1 MTRLASIA
9 LNGLLAAALAT
20 LALPLMAQAQDL
32 GAEPSGPAMLV
43 GTPEEKAAQTLADQ
57 GKHIEAREAA
67 QKILDVDSKSFIG
80 RYVMCEVF
88 YRLEANLPRALFL
101 VRQVR
106 RDLEAE
112 VSDRPDTQ
120 IGVLWHK
127 RLIKLESYIVSD
139 MDDREGQLAILNYF
153 NDRYQPPREV
163 HKMWPLL
170 KLKRFDEAI
179 EIGERLIFSERE
191 WERRRAYNGLM
202 AVEDERRNRKA
213 SYEWGLKGYANVR
226 GKSCIIATNLAL
238 AARRAFELEN
248 AERYDKEAI
257 KAADGSCPTSPYA
270 QLTMVYLAE
279 GEFQKSLSALEK
291 LRQTPR
297 EPNQRIQNEMTI
309 KGRLAELLYA
319 LGQFEQAVDRTH
331 EIMRHPDRA
340 GTTSASEESIE
351 LSNAVLHAAVL
362 GGRIEQLRERAAVR
376 GFGAALDVWSD
387 MQSLILERWHIKR
400 RGIRLGALE
409 SLLIDI
415 VSPYYTDVMPWY
427 GAAMIDLFG
436 EGVILKMV
444 AAARTRDVD
453 YPERANGFYDAT
465 EGELAWRAG
474 DWGKAAALGTKA
486 LEGLPERVQMLR
498 WRIMTWLADATFR
511 GGDTARAQRLFHDVM
526 RNQPTALRHLG
537 VKLPAKFIH
546 AGGALSTEAVARLQ
560 GSPRFGG
567 APLDFTVRV
576 TQEDDIMQLC
586 MLGVGGQQYGCHIAR
601 EGLVGDLTDEEAE
614 DGLVKAL
621 DAFHDEAFSPKLELT
636 QTDINS
642 LDGRAVRQSASEAI
656 KGLLGKEVKDPK
668 PGETP

>member
-1 MTRLASIA
+1 MTRLAS
-9 LNGLLAAALAT
+9 LLLLVAVT
-20 LALPLMAQAQDL
+20 THALPDAGAQDL
-32 GAEPSGPAMLV
+32 GNAPAGPAMLT
-43 GTPEEKAAQTLADQ
+43 GTADEKAAQTLLDQ

-67 QKILDVDSKSFIG
+67 QKILEADPKSFIG

-101 VRQVR
+101 VRQIR

-112 VSDRPDTQ
+112 VTDRPNSQ

-127 RLIKLESYIVSD
+127 RLIKLESWILSD
-139 MDDREGQLAILNYF
+139 MDDREGQLTILNYF
-153 NDRYQPPREV
+153 NERYKPPREV

-179 EIGERLIFSERE
+179 AIGEKLIYSETE

-213 SYEWGLKGYANVR
+213 SYEWGLKAYANVR
-226 GKSCIIATNLAL
+226 GKSCIINTNLAL

-248 AERYDKEAI
+248 AERYDKEAL
-257 KAADGSCPTSPYA
+257 KAGDGSCPTSPYA

-291 LRQTPR
+291 LRKTPR

-319 LGQFEQAVDRTH
+319 LGQFEQAADRTH
-331 EIMRHPDRA
+331 EIMRAPDRA
-340 GTTSASEESIE
+340 GTTSASEESIQ

-376 GFGAALDVWSD
+376 GFGAAIDVYSD
-387 MQSLILERWHIKR
+387 LQSLLVERWHVKR
-400 RGIRLGALE
+400 TAIRLGALE
-409 SLLIDI
+409 TLLIDI

-444 AAARTRDVD
+444 AAARARDVD
-453 YPERANGFYDAT
+453 YPDRANGFYDAT

-474 DWGKAAALGTKA
+474 DWGKAAQLGTQA
-486 LEGLPERVQMLR
+486 LERLPERVQMLR
-498 WRIMTWLADATFR
+498 WRIMTWLADAAFR

-537 VKLPAKFIH
+537 VKLPARFVH
-546 AGGALSTEAVARLQ
+546 AGGALAAEAVERLQ
-560 GSPRFGG
+560 ASPRFGG
-567 APLDFTVRV
+567 AALDFTVRV
-576 TQEDDIMQLC
+576 TQEDAVMQLC
-586 MLGVGGQQYGCHIAR
+586 MLGVGGQQYGCHVAR
-601 EGLVGDLTDEEAE
+601 EGLLGDDLTEAQAEE
-614 DGLVKAL
+614 GLVKAL

-642 LDGRAVRQSASEAI
+642 LDGRAVRQSASDAI
-656 KGLLGKEVKDPK
+656 EGLLGKENKDPEADLK
-668 PGETP
+668 P

>member
-1 MTRLASIA
+1 MTRLAPIVLAGA
-9 LNGLLAAALAT
+9 LASLLAAI
-20 LALPLMAQAQDL
+20 ALPPTALAQDL
-32 GAEPSGPAMLV
+32 GAQPTGPAMLV
-43 GTPEEKAAQTLADQ
+43 GTPDEKAAQTLVDQ
-57 GKHIEAREAA
+57 GKQIEAREAA
-67 QKILDVDSKSFIG
+67 QKILKIAPKSFIG

-106 RDLEAE
+106 RELEAE
-112 VSDRPDTQ
+112 VSDRPNTQ

-127 RLIKLESYIVSD
+127 RLIKLESWILSD
-139 MDDREGQLAILNYF
+139 MDDREGQLTILDYF
-153 NDRYQPPREV
+153 NARYQPPREV

-170 KLKRFDEAI
+170 KLQRFDEAL

-213 SYEWGLKGYANVR
+213 SYEWGLKAYAVVR
-226 GKSCIIATNLAL
+226 GKSCIINTNLAL

-257 KAADGSCPTSPYA
+257 KATDGSCPTSPYA

-319 LGQFEQAVDRTH
+319 LGQFKQAADRTH

-351 LSNAVLHAAVL
+351 LSNAVLHAAVVS
-362 GGRIEQLRERAAVR
+362 GRLEQLRERAGVR
-376 GFGAALDVWSD
+376 GFGRTLDVWSA
-387 MQSLILERWHIKR
+387 MQSLMVERWQIKR
-400 RGIRLGALE
+400 RAIRLGALE
-409 SLLIDI
+409 SLLVDI

-453 YPERANGFYDAT
+453 YPDRANGFYDAT

-474 DWGKAAALGTKA
+474 DWGKASALGTQA
-486 LEGLPERVQMLR
+486 LEGLPKRVQMLR
-498 WRIMTWLADATFR
+498 WRIMTWLADAAFR
-511 GGDTARAQRLFHDVM
+511 GGDTARAQRLFHEVM

-537 VKLPAKFIH
+537 VKLPAKFVH
-546 AGGALSTEAVARLQ
+546 SGGALAAEAVARLQ

-586 MLGVGGQQYGCHIAR
+586 MLGVGGQQYGCHVAR
-601 EGLVGDLTDEEAE
+601 EGLVGDLSEEQAE
-614 DGLVKAL
+614 DGLLAAL

-642 LDGRAVRQSASEAI
+642 LDGRAVRQSASDAI
-656 KGLLGKEVKDPK
+656 EGLLGKEVKDAEPI
-668 PGETP
+668 ER